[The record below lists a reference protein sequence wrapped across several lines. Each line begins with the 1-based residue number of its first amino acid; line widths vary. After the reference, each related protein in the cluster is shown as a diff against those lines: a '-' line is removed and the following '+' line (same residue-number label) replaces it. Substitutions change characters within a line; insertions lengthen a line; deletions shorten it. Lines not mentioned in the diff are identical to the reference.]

1 MLFKNQTLCCDDEH
15 KHSTMPW
22 MFIEIF
28 ADISLVKA
36 EIPLVTWFKWVYAL
50 VRFTKKKN
58 LVMIFLK
65 STIWFVQINIH
76 VKHYLKLIVNS
87 ASQII
92 TNWKLQVTI
101 YVCLYQVETYSNK
114 WPSTV
119 HYKNVSLPTVTT
131 LVDKHVVFTMQR
143 GTFGISKFVQ
153 TWPLL
158 LAYSWS
164 LLKVILA
171 QLKIS
176 LAKIHPAFWAVSLC
190 VFDFKSY

>member
-1 MLFKNQTLCCDDEH
+1 MPTHVLIGNVPASWSLFTRVSLKVVILYVHEYGRAVCKLIYNNKFVLYSFENILLSKLKMLFKNQTLCCDDEN

-50 VRFTKKKN
+50 VSFTKKKD
-58 LVMIFLK
+58 LVMILLK
-65 STIWFVQINIH
+65 FTIWFVQINIY

-101 YVCLYQVETYSNK
+101 YVCLYQV
-114 WPSTV
+114 
-119 HYKNVSLPTVTT
+119 
-131 LVDKHVVFTMQR
+131 
-143 GTFGISKFVQ
+143 
-153 TWPLL
+153 
-158 LAYSWS
+158 
-164 LLKVILA
+164 
-171 QLKIS
+171 
-176 LAKIHPAFWAVSLC
+176 
-190 VFDFKSY
+190 